1 MEELIAKISEQ
12 CDVLKAEIAKGTK
25 SSEARARKA
34 TLELEKLGK
43 EYRKASIAARK

>member
-1 MEELIAKISEQ
+1 MEQLIKNIKAQIEVISA
-12 CDVLKAEIAKGTK
+12 DIDKNTKA
-25 SSEARARKA
+25 SEARVRKA